1 MCWHHIGNKCCLFF
15 WLFCQL
21 FDKMCPIVSL
31 PYSLGTPNTCLALTE
46 QFDLSPCVVIG
57 GPGLVIHGPF
67 GCWHV
72 KCSVPIPKAE
82 SWFAGSFFSPF
93 SVVWPLTQELLLAFD
108 TPSSSSRCLWLTLR
122 NVWSQTS
129 FWDGEKNDSNIKYFK
144 CFPQISGLSSVS
156 CACLLFCYV
165 LKSFLF
171 VLEAQRCS

>member
-1 MCWHHIGNKCCLFF
+1 MCWHQIGNKCCLFL

-31 PYSLGTPNTCLALTE
+31 PYSLGAPNTCLALTE

-57 GPGLVIHGPF
+57 GPRLVIHGPF
-67 GCWHV
+67 DCWHV
-72 KCSVPIPKAE
+72 KCSVPIPKAK
-82 SWFAGSFFSPF
+82 SWFAGRFFPF
-93 SVVWPLTQELLLAFD
+93 SVVWPPTLELLLALD
-108 TPSSSSRCLWLTLR
+108 TSSSCSGCLWLTLR

-129 FWDGEKNDSNIKYFK
+129 FWGGEKNDFIKYLK
-144 CFPQISGLSSVS
+144 CFLQISGLSSVS

-171 VLEAQRCS
+171 FLGAQRCS